1 MSKSLSTQTL
11 LDFIEQIPEEQN
23 VFLVDFCRAIQ
34 IRKQQ
39 IIDESISSLILLQST
54 NQQNEVSNTL
64 NNKQLI
70 QKMVKALLGDG
81 FEIRQ
86 IDAKANTTIDLLA
99 LTKKR
104 KNKYGLEMTDLEQE
118 LDDIKLGLNGK
129 DIEKYQG
136 ARYEHPEHGKEDAVE
151 FFNRVYGKYKQDNC
165 IFQDDLLAID
175 QKLYRSLVNLLDRK
189 GVKDKRYDYSLAELL
204 PTSSH
209 RVALIQGKVAK
220 SKEQELSYFA
230 SRLKSIA
237 V

>member
-81 FEIRQ
+81 
-86 IDAKANTTIDLLA
+86 L
-99 LTKKR
+99 
-104 KNKYGLEMTDLEQE
+104 
-118 LDDIKLGLNGK
+118 KLGRLM
-129 DIEKYQG
+129 
-136 ARYEHPEHGKEDAVE
+136 
-151 FFNRVYGKYKQDNC
+151 
-165 IFQDDLLAID
+165 
-175 QKLYRSLVNLLDRK
+175 QKR
-189 GVKDKRYDYSLAELL
+189 
-204 PTSSH
+204 
-209 RVALIQGKVAK
+209 IQP
-220 SKEQELSYFA
+220 
-230 SRLKSIA
+230 
-237 V
+237 